1 MKKKVL
7 ITGITGFAG
16 SYLAE
21 YLVALGNYQ
30 ISGTYLSSQSLRNV
44 ASIATNLSVVK
55 VDLRQSDEVI
65 KLVKT
70 VRPDLLFH
78 LAAMPAVGESLKMPL
93 ETMINN
99 IAAELNVLEAVRR
112 ANLANCRI
120 LIVSSAD
127 VYGKVL
133 GKDLPIDEN
142 TPFNPTNSYAVS
154 KIAQDFLGLQYYN
167 TYGLNLIRARPFNH
181 IGPRQ
186 VTGFVLADFAK
197 TIALIEKGKIKPVME
212 VGNLDSKRDFTDV
225 RDMVRAYSLLI
236 EKGTCGDV
244 YNIGSGV
251 SYKIKDILARL
262 LSLSKA
268 KIAVKINSVFLRRED
283 APDRLCDNRKFV
295 ALTGWK
301 PTIPIEK
308 TLAETLDYWRH
319 IV

>member
-7 ITGITGFAG
+7 ITGVSGFAG
-16 SYLAE
+16 SHLAE
-21 YLVALGNYQ
+21 HLVKQGRYE
-30 ISGTYLSSQSLRNV
+30 IFGTYLSDASLDNLEAV
-44 ASIATNLSVVK
+44 KNTIALTKIDL
-55 VDLRQSDEVI
+55 VDTDKTFR
-65 KLVKT
+65 LVKKISPGL
-70 VRPDLLFH
+70 VFH
-78 LAAMPAVGESLKMPL
+78 LAAMPAVDDSYKIP
-93 ETMINN
+93 TATITNN
-99 IAAELNVLEAVRR
+99 VTAQINVLEGLRNQRVRD
-112 ANLANCRI
+112 CRI
-120 LIVSSAD
+120 LVVSSAD

-133 GKDLPIDEN
+133 PKDLPIDEE
-142 TPFNPTNSYAVS
+142 TLMMPTNTYAVS

-167 TYGLNLIRARPFNH
+167 TYGLNIIRARPFNH

-186 VTGFVLADFAK
+186 ATGFVVADFAK

-225 RDMVRAYSLLI
+225 RDMVRAYSLLL

-251 SYKIKDILARL
+251 SYKIKDILAML

-268 KIAVKINSVFLRRED
+268 KIAVGINSVFLRRED